1 MSAKE
6 RIGFEWIESRL
17 QLRPVQPLRVSS
29 SIGPARSSRESDD
42 WRLET
47 YPASY
52 RPDPS
57 IVGHLEFG
65 LKHEDINLEWLS
77 RLFAVIEPRLLED
90 WIRRVPAGAYARRA
104 GFLYEWLT
112 ARTLDLPVVKGNF
125 VDAIDADKYFTRTTP
140 SKNRRWRINDNLPGT
155 PACCPLIRLT
165 DTLQQAIAL
174 DVPQALADLDQQ
186 YGANLLMR
194 SATWLTFN
202 ESRASFQLEREVD
215 RKNDIRRFAAVL
227 GTHCGSIDEP
237 LGASALATI
246 QREIL
251 GDRALRTGLRRSPVF
266 IGRGAHFDATHVMYI
281 APHWDDCPALLA
293 GLKTFEENTRPA
305 MSSASASLIR
315 AAAIAFAF
323 VYIHPMAD
331 GNGRIHRFLIND
343 TLSRDGVT
351 PPGVVLP
358 VSSAIAGS
366 SLNRGEYDKT
376 LDAISMPMMR
386 RYTVDYRMGPPI
398 LREDG
403 VTSELEFDQYKDALH
418 LWRYPDLTQHVR
430 YIAAMIAQTIM
441 VDMPEEAAFL
451 ARHDEAMRRL
461 KRTWEMPDVD
471 AERIVR
477 SLRENQGTIT
487 NLLRREYA
495 IVFKDPRA
503 AQEVVEAVMS
513 ALADRAP
520 EPGAA

>member
-1 MSAKE
+1 M
-6 RIGFEWIESRL
+6 
-17 QLRPVQPLRVSS
+17 QPLRASS
-29 SIGPARSSRESDD
+29 TIGPARSSREAND
-42 WRLET
+42 WRVES

-52 RPDPS
+52 RPDPT

-65 LKHEDINLEWLS
+65 LKYEDINLEWLS
-77 RLFAVIEPRLLED
+77 RLFAVIEPRILED

-112 ARTLDLPVVKGNF
+112 ARTLDLPAVKGNF
-125 VDAIDADKYFTRTTP
+125 VDALDAARYFTRTTP
-140 SKNRRWRINDNLPGT
+140 LKNRRWRINDNLPGT

-165 DTLQQAIAL
+165 DAIKEAIAL
-174 DVPQALADLDQQ
+174 DIPQALAELDQK
-186 YGANLLMR
+186 YGANLLTR
-194 SATWLTFN
+194 SAAWLTFN
-202 ESRASFQLEREVD
+202 ESRASFQLERKVD
-215 RKNDIRRFAAVL
+215 RKNDIRRFGAVL
-227 GTHCGSIDEP
+227 ATHCGSIDDP

-251 GDRALRTGLRRSPVF
+251 GDRALRTGLRRSPVC
-266 IGRGAHFDATHVMYI
+266 IGRGAHFGATHVMYI

-305 MSSASASLIR
+305 TPSASVSLIR

-331 GNGRIHRFLIND
+331 GNGRLHRFLIND
-343 TLSRDGVT
+343 MLSRDGVT
-351 PPGVVLP
+351 PAGVILP

-366 SLNRGEYDKT
+366 SLNRGNYEKT

-386 RYTVDYRMGPPI
+386 RYAIDYRMGPPM

-403 VTSELEFDQYKDALH
+403 VTSELEFDKYSDALH
-418 LWRYPDLTQHVR
+418 LWRYPDLTRHVQ

-461 KRTWEMPDVD
+461 KRIWEMPDVD
-471 AERIVR
+471 AARIVC
-477 SLRENQGTIT
+477 SLRENQGVVS
-487 NLLRREYA
+487 NLLRRDYA
-495 IVFKDPRA
+495 IIFDEPQVA
-503 AQEVVEAVMS
+503 EEVVAAVMS
-513 ALADRAP
+513 ALVDRPA